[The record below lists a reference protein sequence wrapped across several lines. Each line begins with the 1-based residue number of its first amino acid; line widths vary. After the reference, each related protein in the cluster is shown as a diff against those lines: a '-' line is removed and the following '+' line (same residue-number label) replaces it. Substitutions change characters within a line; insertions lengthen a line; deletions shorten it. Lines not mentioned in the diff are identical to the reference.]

1 MNEGINIMG
10 DWTFEY
16 ENGTVIEEKNI
27 VVLSGLS
34 FLAALFIGE
43 KPSIIPFHLAMGT
56 GTTAAA
62 STDTMLHEEVFR
74 KPVSAK
80 TRQANMLRLR
90 TYLLSSEAN
99 GDWKE
104 FGIVLAGTDQIGSGT
119 LFNRLVTPISKASNM
134 ALTIE
139 CRLTL
144 AAG

>member
-1 MNEGINIMG
+1 MNEGINIVG
-10 DWTFEY
+10 DWKFEY
-16 ENGTVIEEKNI
+16 EDGTIIEEKNI

-43 KPSIIPFHLAMGT
+43 KPSSIPFHLAMGT
-56 GTTAAA
+56 GTTVAA
-62 STDTMLHEEVFR
+62 STDTMLYEEAFR
-74 KPVSAK
+74 KPVSTK
-80 TRQANMLRLR
+80 TRQANMVRLR
-90 TYLLSSEAN
+90 TYLLSGEAN

-104 FGIVLAGTDQIGSGT
+104 FGIVLAGTDQIGTGT